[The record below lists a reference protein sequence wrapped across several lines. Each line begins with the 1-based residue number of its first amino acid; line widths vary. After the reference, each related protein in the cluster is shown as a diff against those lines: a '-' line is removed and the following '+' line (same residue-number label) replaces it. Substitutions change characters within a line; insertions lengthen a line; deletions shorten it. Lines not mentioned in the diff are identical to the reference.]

1 MANDVSFVVSM
12 IDDFSKNFDKLEDRT
27 KNVLG
32 IATKLGAGM
41 TAAGA
46 MGAAGMVAMTKAAGD
61 FDQDMRSVN
70 TMAQLSED
78 QFASMK
84 DEVLDLSKRVPESAG
99 KLAEGLYGVVSAGV
113 PAEEQMRFLETS
125 AQAAAAGISETGT
138 VVNAAAGL
146 IKNYGLE
153 FGDAEAV
160 TDKMFTTVK
169 LGTTTFD
176 ELASSVGGV
185 APLASEMG
193 VSMDELMA
201 TYATLTGVTGNT
213 SEITTQL
220 KGALSNVL
228 KPSSQAAEL
237 AEELGLEFNAA
248 ALESQGLAG
257 FLDSVTEA
265 TGGSSEKLSTLF
277 GSTEG
282 LQAILALTG
291 EQADDFSTKL
301 DEMTGSAGAMN
312 DAFGEQMKA
321 LGPQWD
327 MLKNNI
333 MSVVVALGTH
343 FLPYAIQAAEW
354 ISNLISRVMEVNPNI
369 IAMAA
374 AVMAGVT
381 AFLLIAGPILMVIGL
396 APTLIGGFTAI
407 ATALGVTAG
416 ALAVTIGW
424 VALIGVAI
432 VALAVL
438 IYKNWDSIKAFTA
451 KTWGAIRNVVSSYID
466 AMKNVIRIGIDFFKN
481 TFSNGLSF
489 LKALVKGD
497 FAGMKDAVSS
507 QMTNIRDTIKRL
519 MNNALDFLK
528 NINLFNVGK
537 DIIQGLLN
545 GITNMTGKLFSKAS
559 EIANGIKDKIKG
571 ALNINSP
578 SRVMMELGEFTG
590 EGLTKGL
597 SNSIASIT
605 QAAGAMAG
613 AAVPEMPNT
622 RNSRNQES
630 SVSNNTSNVYYTI
643 NVDGNIDRDLYDET
657 QRRMAREANMKLRV
671 RGKKQ

>member
-1 MANDVSFVVSM
+1 MATDVSFVVSM
-12 IDDFSKNFDKLEDRT
+12 VDDFTANFDKLEERT
-27 KNVLG
+27 NNVLG

-70 TMAQLSED
+70 TMAQLSEE
-78 QFASMK
+78 QFGSMK

>member
-643 NVDGNIDRDLYDET
+643 NVDGNIDRDLYDEI